1 VFGLVL
7 LWTANDKLHRQDL
20 NGKVIPLLFQEE
32 IHPSGLGNN
41 ADRKIYLY
49 WAKYPNNYLTLPSL
63 PSGPP
68 ILIRNINS
76 RISCS
81 SNNHAHK
88 GKETE

>member
-49 WAKYPNNYLTLPSL
+49 WAK
-63 PSGPP
+63 
-68 ILIRNINS
+68 
-76 RISCS
+76 IS
-81 SNNHAHK
+81 
-88 GKETE
+88 